1 LSKKTINFHVISQ
14 DKNVGYGK
22 ATLNMLEAF
31 RRTGSTVNVTLPGRQ
46 AMVADIDFFLRPPP
60 WICKTSRRK
69 IAYFYW
75 EALPLPTAWAS
86 VINSVDEIWAPC
98 PLVAEG
104 CRLAGF
110 KGPIKIVPT
119 PALPVDLVTIPSLK
133 IDGMPKDSF
142 VFYSI
147 SQWHNR
153 KGWNELLSAYFDEF
167 STSDNVSLIIKTNPI
182 NSSVQHMIIED
193 IKAIKSKFENKQT
206 ARLVVIPNIISEQEL
221 LSIHKAGHCYVAPHH
236 GEGWG
241 MPIHDAIM
249 FGKQIIATKFGGV
262 VEFLEDDAFHPI
274 PFSMV
279 PVTGMEWN
287 CAYDTYQR
295 WAQPDVAALKSIM
308 RDVSGNYKSY
318 IWKNMLMSQSTC
330 ELSLSDI
337 VELMKGIL

>member
-1 LSKKTINFHVISQ
+1 MSKKTINFHAISQ

-22 ATLNMLEAF
+22 ATLNMLEVF
-31 RRTGSTVNVTLPGRQ
+31 KQTGSTVNVILPGRQ

-60 WICKTSRRK
+60 WICKASRRK

-262 VEFLEDDAFHPI
+262 VEFLSDECFYPI
-274 PFSMV
+274 PFEMAA
-279 PVTGMEWN
+279 VTGMEWN
-287 CAYDTYQR
+287 GAYEATQK
-295 WAQPDVAALKSIM
+295 WAQPDVLELKKLM
-308 RDVSGNYKSY
+308 RDAYMNYKQN
-318 IWKNMLMSQSTC
+318 IGKNMLMNMAMS
-330 ELSLSDI
+330 ELSFEQI
-337 VELMKGIL
+337 VKKVISII